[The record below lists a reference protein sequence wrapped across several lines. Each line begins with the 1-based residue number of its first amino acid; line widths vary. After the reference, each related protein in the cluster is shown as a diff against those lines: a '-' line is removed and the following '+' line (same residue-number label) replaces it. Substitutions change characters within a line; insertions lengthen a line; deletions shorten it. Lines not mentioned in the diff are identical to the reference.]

1 MSAAAPLRQVWV
13 DGRRGA
19 ELSVFDRG
27 LQYGDGLFE
36 TMACLDGQPRFL
48 GRHLE
53 RLASGCAR
61 LGLEAPPRAV
71 LQAEIAAA
79 LVDCPR
85 AVLKLIVTRGA
96 VQARGYAAPA
106 AAPATRI
113 LLRDPWAPQDAR
125 ATAGGVRVRLG
136 ALRLG
141 ENPLL
146 AGMKHLNRL
155 EQVLARQ
162 EWSDPAIAE
171 ALLFSTSDALIS
183 GTMSNV
189 FLVHDGALATARL
202 DRCGV
207 AGIMRGVVG
216 GLAAGCGID
225 FQERRLTAADLQ
237 QAEEI
242 FLTNAL
248 IGIRAVREVAG
259 RTLGIGPVTRR
270 LQEALAP
277 LLRGGQGST
286 A

>member
-1 MSAAAPLRQVWV
+1 MSAPAPRRAVWV

-36 TMACLDGQPRFL
+36 TMACLNGQPRFL

-53 RLASGCAR
+53 RLAGGCAR
-61 LGLEAPPRAV
+61 LGLPAPPRA
-71 LQAEIAAA
+71 LLETEIAAA
-79 LVDCPR
+79 LEDCPR

-96 VQARGYAAPA
+96 AQVRGYAAPA
-106 AAPATRI
+106 AGPATRI
-113 LLRDPWAPQDAR
+113 LLRDPWAPEDAR
-125 ATAGGVRVRLG
+125 ARAEGVRVRLG

-171 ALLFSTSDALIS
+171 ALLFSSSEALIS

-216 GLAAGCGID
+216 GLATECGID
-225 FQERRLTAADLQ
+225 FQERRLTGADLQ
-237 QAEEI
+237 QAQEI

-248 IGIRAVREVAG
+248 IGIRPVREVAG
-259 RTLGIGPVTRR
+259 RTLGVGPVTRR
-270 LQEALAP
+270 LQETLDP
-277 LLRGGQGST
+277 LLRGALGST
-286 A
+286 L

>member
-1 MSAAAPLRQVWV
+1 MSKAQPPPQAWI

-19 ELSVFDRG
+19 DLSVFDRG

-36 TMACLDGQPRFL
+36 TMACLEGRPRSL
-48 GRHLE
+48 GRHLA
-53 RLASGCAR
+53 RLAAGCVR
-61 LGLEAPPRAV
+61 LGLPTLPRAP
-71 LQAEIAAA
+71 LEAEIAAA
-79 LVDCPR
+79 LEDCPR

-96 VQARGYAAPA
+96 APARGYAAPA
-106 AAPATRI
+106 AAAPTRI
-113 LLRDPWAPQDAR
+113 LLRYPWASEEAR
-125 ATAGGVRVRLG
+125 AEEEGVRVRLG

-141 ENPLL
+141 ENPRL
-146 AGMKHLNRL
+146 AGLKHLNRL

-162 EWSDPAIAE
+162 ECSDPAIAE

-189 FLVHDGALATARL
+189 FLVHGGTLATARL

-207 AGIMRGVVG
+207 AGIMRAVVA
-216 GLAAGCGID
+216 GLAPECGID

-237 QAEEI
+237 QAQEI

-248 IGIRAVREVAG
+248 IGIRPVREVGG
-259 RTLGIGPVTRR
+259 RTLGIGPMTRR
-270 LQEALAP
+270 LQQALAP
-277 LLRGGQGST
+277 LLRGERGSP